1 MAVKKRR
8 LTDRRRF
15 ISMVSGMLSGLLL
28 TKPGGVQATKSEIK
42 QFMANI
48 ETDLLERSKPSKH
61 PAVAWEH
68 YGDGVRLYKKNQV
81 KNIPF
86 CAMNRVGKTIWE
98 YCNGKN
104 TPRKISALIHQKYLV
119 SRQQAYAECLAF
131 IAALKTKGAVQL

>member
-1 MAVKKRR
+1 MDAKKRR

-28 TKPGGVQATKSEIK
+28 TKPGSVQATKSEIK

-68 YGDGVRLYKKNQV
+68 YGDGIRLYKKNQV
-81 KNIPF
+81 KNTPF
-86 CAMNRVGKTIWE
+86 CALNQVGKTIWE
-98 YCNGKN
+98 DCNGRN
-104 TPRKISALIHQKYLV
+104 TPWEISKLIHQKYLV
-119 SRQQAYAECLAF
+119 SRRQAYAECLAF
-131 IAALKTKGAVQL
+131 IAVLNTKGAVQL

>member
-1 MAVKKRR
+1 MGAKKSR

-28 TKPGGVQATKSEIK
+28 TKPGSAQATKSEIK

-48 ETDLLERSKPSKH
+48 ETDLLKRSKPSKH

-68 YGDGVRLYKKNQV
+68 YGDGIRLYKKNQV

-104 TPRKISALIHQKYLV
+104 TPWDISALIHHKYLV
-119 SRQQAYAECLAF
+119 PHQQAYAECLAF

>member
-1 MAVKKRR
+1 
-8 LTDRRRF
+8 
-15 ISMVSGMLSGLLL
+15 MVSGMLSGLLL

-86 CAMNRVGKTIWE
+86 CALNRVGKTIWE
-98 YCNGKN
+98 YCNGRN
-104 TPRKISALIHQKYLV
+104 TPREISGLIHQKYLV
-119 SRQQAYAECLAF
+119 SPQQAYAECLAF
-131 IAALKTKGAVQL
+131 IAVLKTKGAVQL